1 MLENKKLGKGLELCK
16 GIYGEQR
23 IRRQIK
29 IKIKINKVIKII
41 ITI

>member
-1 MLENKKLGKGLELCK
+1 VSKKLGKGLELCK
-16 GIYGEQR
+16 GIYGEER

-29 IKIKINKVIKII
+29 IKITIKNKVI